1 MKEKILLV
9 DDREDNILSLEAILE
24 PDGYE
29 LIKAT
34 SGQQALKILLKE
46 TDFALIL
53 MDVKM
58 PGLNGFET
66 AALIYEREKLRH
78 VPVIFITANNSGDEN
93 IYRGYKAG
101 AVDFIH
107 KPLNPDLLRAKVEV
121 FVELYRKNNRLRLQ
135 EKKLVAINKSLQNEI
150 REKNLSEQKI
160 NELNA
165 QLLDNIAKLERTN
178 KDLDNFVFMASH
190 DMQEPLRKIRMFA
203 NYLSETYLQVLDEQ
217 GKQIISRIQV
227 SSERMQQL
235 INDLVSFS
243 RVSKADE
250 DFVETDLTKL
260 VREVAIE
267 LKESLEERHGQ
278 LIINQLPTLPVNPNL
293 IRSLFYNL
301 IHNAIKYSKKDVA
314 PLIKVYVQAE
324 NQQVNIADPKH
335 YFTEYQIVIED
346 NGIGFEQKYAEQIF
360 DIFKRLHI
368 RSEFEG
374 TGIGLALCK
383 KIVEK
388 HNGGI
393 FAKSQLQEGAQFIVS
408 LPAVNSYVL
417 EKPSSN

>member
-29 LIKAT
+29 LVKAQ
-34 SGQQALKILLKE
+34 SGHQALKILLKE
-46 TDFALIL
+46 FDFALIL

-66 AALIYEREKLRH
+66 AALIYDREKLRH
-78 VPVIFITANNSGDEN
+78 IPVIFITATNSGDEN
-93 IYRGYKAG
+93 IYKGYKAG

-121 FVELYRKNNRLRLQ
+121 FVELYRKNNRLRVQ
-135 EKKLVAINKSLQNEI
+135 ERKLVAINKSLQNEI
-150 REKNLSEQKI
+150 KEKNASEEKVK
-160 NELNA
+160 ELNSM
-165 QLLDNIAKLERTN
+165 LMNNITKLEATN
-178 KDLDNFVFMASH
+178 KDLDNFAFMASH

-203 NYLSETYLQVLDEQ
+203 NFLSEGYIHLLDEQ
-217 GKQIISRIQV
+217 GKTFISRILV
-227 SSERMQQL
+227 STERMQQL
-235 INDLVSFS
+235 INDLLSFS
-243 RVSKADE
+243 KVSKAE
-250 DFVETDLTKL
+250 DSFVITDLTEL
-260 VREVAIE
+260 VKEVSVE
-267 LKESLEERHGQ
+267 LRDNLEERKGQ
-278 LIINQLPTLPVNPNL
+278 LIIDTLPSIPVNPNL

-301 IHNAIKYSKKDVA
+301 IHNSIKYSKKEV
-314 PLIKVYVQAE
+314 PPIIKVYEQQKQLEDKVNGAE
-324 NQQVNIADPKH
+324 S
-335 YFTEYQIVIED
+335 YRIVIED

-388 HNGGI
+388 HHGSI
-393 FAKSQLQEGAQFIVS
+393 SAEGKPAEGSQFIVS
-408 LPAVNSYVL
+408 FPIVNNYSWTH
-417 EKPSSN
+417 S

>member
-1 MKEKILLV
+1 MREKILLV

-29 LIKAT
+29 LVKAQ

-46 TDFALIL
+46 VDFALIL

-107 KPLNPDLLRAKVEV
+107 KPLKPRPAKSEGGGICGAIP
-121 FVELYRKNNRLRLQ
+121 EKQPASRSG
-135 EKKLVAINKSLQNEI
+135 KKLVAINKSLQNEI
-150 REKNLSEQKI
+150 REKNASEEKVK
-160 NELNA
+160 ELNS
-165 QLLDNIAKLERTN
+165 QLMTNIAKLEATN

-203 NYLSETYLQVLDEQ
+203 NYLSETYLHLLDEQ
-217 GKQIISRIQV
+217 GKKFINRIQV

-235 INDLVSFS
+235 INDLLNFS

-250 DFVETDLTKL
+250 SFVVTDLTELAKD
-260 VREVAIE
+260 VSIE
-267 LKESLEERHGQ
+267 LKDALEERKGR
-278 LIINQLPTLPVNPNL
+278 LVIENLPSLPVNPNL

-301 IHNAIKYSKKDVA
+301 IHNSIKYSKKEV
-314 PLIKVYVQAE
+314 PPEIKVYVQGEKKPAE
-324 NQQVNIADPKH
+324 EIESGVNGFF
-335 YFTEYQIVIED
+335 YRIVFED

-388 HNGGI
+388 HQGGI
-393 FAKSQLQEGAQFIVS
+393 SAHSKLSEGSQFIVS
-408 LPAVNSYVL
+408 LPIRSDYLLGAY
-417 EKPSSN
+417 

>member
-1 MKEKILLV
+1 MQEKILLV
-9 DDREDNILSLEAILE
+9 DDREDNILSLEAILA

-29 LIKAT
+29 LVKAN

-46 TDFALIL
+46 VDFALIL

-93 IYRGYKAG
+93 IYKGYKAG

-135 EKKLVAINKSLQNEI
+135 ERKLVTINKSLQNEI
-150 REKNLSEQKI
+150 REKNLSEQKVKD
-160 NELNA
+160 LNA

-190 DMQEPLRKIRMFA
+190 DMQEPLRKMRMFA
-203 NYLSETYLQVLDEQ
+203 NYLAETYLNILDDQ

-243 RVSKADE
+243 RVSKSDE
-250 DFVETDLTKL
+250 SFVVTDLTSL
-260 VREVAIE
+260 VKEVGIE
-267 LKESLEERHGQ
+267 LKETLEERKGE
-278 LIINQLPTLPVNPNL
+278 LIIEHLPSIPVNPNL

-314 PLIKVYVQAE
+314 PVIRIYLQAE
-324 NQQVNIADPKH
+324 TQQVTMADPSH
-335 YFTEYQIVIED
+335 YYTEYQIVIED

-393 FAKSQLQEGAQFIVS
+393 FAKSKLQEGAQFIVS
-408 LPAVNSYVL
+408 LPGVNSYAL
-417 EKPSSN
+417 ESAGN

>member
-29 LIKAT
+29 LVKAQ
-34 SGQQALKILLKE
+34 SGHQALKILLKE
-46 TDFALIL
+46 FDFALIL

-66 AALIYEREKLRH
+66 AALIYDREKLRH
-78 VPVIFITANNSGDEN
+78 IPVIFITATNSGDEN
-93 IYRGYKAG
+93 IYKGYKAG

-121 FVELYRKNNRLRLQ
+121 FVELYRKNNRLRIQ
-135 EKKLVAINKSLQNEI
+135 ERKLVAINKSLQNEI
-150 REKNLSEQKI
+150 KEKNASEEKVK
-160 NELNA
+160 ELNSM
-165 QLLDNIAKLERTN
+165 LMNNITKLEATN
-178 KDLDNFVFMASH
+178 KDLDNFAFMASH

-203 NYLSETYLQVLDEQ
+203 NFLSEGYIHLLDEQ
-217 GKQIISRIQV
+217 GKTFISRILV
-227 SSERMQQL
+227 STERMQQL
-235 INDLVSFS
+235 INDLLSFS
-243 RVSKADE
+243 KVSKAE
-250 DFVETDLTKL
+250 DSFVITDLTEL
-260 VREVAIE
+260 VKEVSVE
-267 LKESLEERHGQ
+267 LRDNLEERKGQ
-278 LIINQLPTLPVNPNL
+278 LIIDTLPSIPVNPNL

-301 IHNAIKYSKKDVA
+301 IHNSIKYSKKEV
-314 PLIKVYVQAE
+314 PPIIKVYEQQKQLEDKINGAE
-324 NQQVNIADPKH
+324 S
-335 YFTEYQIVIED
+335 YRIVIED

-388 HNGGI
+388 HHGSI
-393 FAKSQLQEGAQFIVS
+393 SAEGKPAEGSQFIVS
-408 LPAVNSYVL
+408 FPVVNNYSWTH
-417 EKPSSN
+417 S

>member
-1 MKEKILLV
+1 MREKILLV

-29 LIKAT
+29 LVKAQ

-46 TDFALIL
+46 VDFALIL

-121 FVELYRKNNRLRLQ
+121 FVELYRKNNRLRVQ

-150 REKNLSEQKI
+150 REKNASEEKVK
-160 NELNA
+160 ELNS
-165 QLLDNIAKLERTN
+165 QLMTNIAKLEATN

-203 NYLSETYLQVLDEQ
+203 NYLSETYLHLLDEQ
-217 GKQIISRIQV
+217 GKKFINRIQV

-235 INDLVSFS
+235 INDLLNFS

-250 DFVETDLTKL
+250 SFVVTDLTELAKD
-260 VREVAIE
+260 VSIE
-267 LKESLEERHGQ
+267 LKDALEERKGR
-278 LIINQLPTLPVNPNL
+278 LVIENLPSLPVNPNL

-301 IHNAIKYSKKDVA
+301 IHNSIKYSKKEV
-314 PLIKVYVQAE
+314 PPEIKVYMQAE
-324 NQQVNIADPKH
+324 KKPVEEIENGVNGFF
-335 YFTEYQIVIED
+335 YRIVFED

-388 HNGGI
+388 HQGGI
-393 FAKSQLQEGAQFIVS
+393 SAHSKLSEGSQFIVS
-408 LPAVNSYVL
+408 LPIRSDYLLGAY
-417 EKPSSN
+417 